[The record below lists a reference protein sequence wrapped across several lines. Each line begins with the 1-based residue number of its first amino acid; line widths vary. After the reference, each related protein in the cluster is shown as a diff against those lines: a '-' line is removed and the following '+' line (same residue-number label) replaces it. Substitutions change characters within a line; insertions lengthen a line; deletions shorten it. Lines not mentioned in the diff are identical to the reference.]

1 MSYLRIIWSVLT
13 RKKNILLIVFLIVSV
28 ILGNL
33 VIAKVPQKWSFMLQI
48 LIVSAQ
54 LFACFSIGKDIMT
67 ECEIEERRTS
77 AAPSGHQTH
86 KKKKK
91 K

>member
-67 ECEIEERRTS
+67 ECENEERRNAS
-77 AAPSGHQTH
+77 APSGYQTH